1 MSTLLCTKHFASQGA
16 QGTKHT
22 LSYQMPLRKG
32 GSHYLHYC
40 ERTKL
45 RKLGDHERTQIR
57 TLAPKSKIFISSVN
71 SH

>member
-22 LSYQMPLRKG
+22 LSYQMPLSKG

-40 ERTKL
+40 
-45 RKLGDHERTQIR
+45 
-57 TLAPKSKIFISSVN
+57 
-71 SH
+71 